1 MEMKICSSDFIRAAE
16 IAEYGNASLEW
27 VGPADVA
34 GRVSPVSGCLPVSAR
49 GNQEQLNHERIE

>member
-16 IAEYGNASLEW
+16 IAECGNASLEW

-49 GNQEQLNHERIE
+49 GNQEQL